1 MQHFEQAGS
10 RRDFLCRAGGG
21 FGAIALYGLLAQDGL
36 LPSQRA
42 AAAGT
47 EPAGQGVRAKAGTLT
62 ARAKNVIFLFMDGGP
77 SHIDTFDH
85 KPLVNQD
92 AGHPL
97 PKSVKRVFT
106 PMAVT
111 ENPLLAC
118 RRTWKRYGQSGQA
131 VSDWYPHVGECV
143 DDICQIHSC
152 VSDGINHVGSVCMMN
167 TGSVLAGRP
176 SLGAWVN
183 YGLGSEN
190 QNLPG
195 FVVLLDND
203 HEPPGGSRVWGTG
216 FMPATFQGTRLLNG
230 QEPILNLHSSKPMS
244 DERQR
249 GKLQYLRKLNQ
260 RHLAARSGDDRLEA
274 RIASYELAFRMQSHA
289 PEAVDLARET
299 AATQQA
305 YGLND
310 PATAVF
316 GRNCLMAR
324 RLVERG
330 VRFVQLYSGSG
341 SRWDAHSYIE
351 QNHSGLCRQT
361 DRPIAAL
368 LADLKQR
375 GLLKDTLVIWGGEFG
390 RTPMSEKGN
399 GRDHN
404 PYGFTMWLAGGGVKG
419 GHVVGATDD
428 FGMHAVENRITVRD
442 LHATILAL
450 LGLDHTELIYVHQGR
465 PERPTV
471 NEGNVVDEVF
481 A

>member
-1 MQHFEQAGS
+1 MPRRRGLWRDCPLWLAG
-10 RRDFLCRAGGG
+10 AGRT
-21 FGAIALYGLLAQDGL
+21 IALSA
-36 LPSQRA
+36 SSA
-42 AAAGT
+42 AETEAAG
-47 EPAGQGVRAKAGTLT
+47 EGVRTKAGTLT

-85 KPLVNQD
+85 KPLVNRTP
-92 AGHPL
+92 AARC

-131 VSDWYPHVGECV
+131 VSDWYPHVGECI

-152 VSDGINHVGSVCMMN
+152 VSDGLNHVGSVCMMN

-176 SLGAWVN
+176 SLAPGSITDWGARIKICPASSCSWTTTT
-183 YGLGSEN
+183 S
-190 QNLPG
+190 
-195 FVVLLDND
+195 
-203 HEPPGGSRVWGTG
+203 PPAAAACGAPASCRPPFRGPACSTARSRSSTC
-216 FMPATFQGTRLLNG
+216 TRPK
-230 QEPILNLHSSKPMS
+230 PIS

-249 GKLQYLRKLNQ
+249 GKLEYLRKLNR
-260 RHLAARSGDDRLEA
+260 RHLATRGGDDQLEA

-305 YGLND
+305 YGLDD

-341 SRWDAHSYIE
+341 SRWDAHSHIE
-351 QNHSGLCRQT
+351 AKPQRPVPR
-361 DRPIAAL
+361 RPIA
-368 LADLKQR
+368 R
-375 GLLKDTLVIWGGEFG
+375 SPRSSPI
-390 RTPMSEKGN
+390 
-399 GRDHN
+399 
-404 PYGFTMWLAGGGVKG
+404 
-419 GHVVGATDD
+419 
-428 FGMHAVENRITVRD
+428 
-442 LHATILAL
+442 
-450 LGLDHTELIYVHQGR
+450 
-465 PERPTV
+465 
-471 NEGNVVDEVF
+471 
-481 A
+481 